1 MDDPLGRALRA
12 EQQANIEIIT
22 RVATAWNDGYRYL
35 ETLKALSREQR
46 LRQIQNDEKLVQ
58 SRELPIQAG
67 ETKC

>member
-22 RVATAWNDGYRYL
+22 RVATEWDDGYRYL
-35 ETLKALSREQR
+35 ETLKALSRKIMPSVSDDAQ
-46 LRQIQNDEKLVQ
+46 LVQ
-58 SRELPIQAG
+58 PAKLPVQTG

>member
-22 RVATAWNDGYRYL
+22 KVATEWNDGYRYL
-35 ETLKALSREQR
+35 ETLKALSRKTVQSVSD
-46 LRQIQNDEKLVQ
+46 DEKLVQ